1 MKFFLIVLISLLI
14 MFRNREARRNF
25 AETCQGFVELITGFS
40 DETFLLGYE
49 GRDVEAF
56 TYYAGEPNGYT
67 GFTDYNAM
75 RSDLNNRVRNLYPL
89 EQYWLVGFS
98 AGFVQGVLDRCRS
111 ADAEDIDRELQLP
124 DLETKPKAA
133 INWLAQLQ
141 EDGTDNAPPSTR
153 NLISGIL
160 ATQQELA
167 EQGPIRMDYWPKA
180 LRQSTER
187 KYLRDILLKPIRIRI
202 MAKAEQIGE
211 AVAASLSRIE
221 Q

>member
-1 MKFFLIVLISLLI
+1 MKYFLIVLTWLLI
-14 MFRNREARRNF
+14 MLRNREARRNF
-25 AETCQGFVELITGFS
+25 VEACRDFVGLITGFS

-49 GRDVEAF
+49 ARDVETF
-56 TYYAGEPNGYT
+56 TYYAGVPDGYAR
-67 GFTDYNAM
+67 FTDYNAM

-89 EQYWLVGFS
+89 EQYWLVGFG

-111 ADAEDIDRELQLP
+111 ADAEDINRKLQIP
-124 DLETKPKAA
+124 DLDTKPKAA

-141 EDGTDNAPPSTR
+141 EDGTDNSPPSTR
-153 NLISGIL
+153 NLINGIL
-160 ATQQELA
+160 ATRRELV

-187 KYLRDILLKPIRIRI
+187 KYIRDILFKPLRMRTL
-202 MAKAEQIGE
+202 AKAEQIGE
-211 AVAASLSRIE
+211 AVAASLSLIK